1 VAVVEVAR
9 EGDLDPLADP
19 ERAVRL
25 DVDRDVR
32 GEEREVVGSR
42 DSREGECARRASQE
56 RGEP

>member
-32 GEEREVVGSR
+32 GKEPEVVGSR
-42 DSREGECARRASQE
+42 DSGGGKRRERARCE
-56 RGEP
+56 RPG